1 MIFMASLA
9 GAGRR
14 ADECIAVQI
23 SIEISN
29 PTRGFAGGSNPDEGS
44 QLIADERKF
53 RSPRREARVW
63 SSAALPPGFEL
74 GQAFCPT
81 QVPMVF
87 ATPGGSDS
95 RDRFR
100 AEISGR
106 LTCAAL
112 IKLAANKT
120 TASATGQMSALG
132 LGCVKTPATNLRVE
146 IPSRFRQ
153 FENQKCLRP
162 LLGEDDRENNSAHSR
177 LGLVFTQPGSTTDLP
192 PSKSD
197 FRCTPKTGHRRQR
210 RPCRFRARNG
220 SRPIKDRQ
228 RNAQRAASQ
237 LKSELDQAATNADF
251 AFRRY
256 AADLGRVF
264 THIHDQDI
272 EFLSV
277 SNFTI

>member
-1 MIFMASLA
+1 MASLA

-132 LGCVKTPATNLRVE
+132 
-146 IPSRFRQ
+146 RFCCR
-153 FENQKCLRP
+153 
-162 LLGEDDRENNSAHSR
+162 SR
-177 LGLVFTQPGSTTDLP
+177 LKLLRTMIP
-192 PSKSD
+192 
-197 FRCTPKTGHRRQR
+197 
-210 RPCRFRARNG
+210 
-220 SRPIKDRQ
+220 
-228 RNAQRAASQ
+228 
-237 LKSELDQAATNADF
+237 
-251 AFRRY
+251 
-256 AADLGRVF
+256 
-264 THIHDQDI
+264 
-272 EFLSV
+272 
-277 SNFTI
+277 

>member
-132 LGCVKTPATNLRVE
+132 VRRAKAALSSGCKSHPATA
-146 IPSRFRQ
+146 P
-153 FENQKCLRP
+153 
-162 LLGEDDRENNSAHSR
+162 A
-177 LGLVFTQPGSTTDLP
+177 GSNR
-192 PSKSD
+192 SSH
-197 FRCTPKTGHRRQR
+197 GGNEV
-210 RPCRFRARNG
+210 A
-220 SRPIKDRQ
+220 
-228 RNAQRAASQ
+228 
-237 LKSELDQAATNADF
+237 E
-251 AFRRY
+251 AF
-256 AADLGRVF
+256 D
-264 THIHDQDI
+264 
-272 EFLSV
+272 
-277 SNFTI
+277 